1 MSRLPIE
8 RRPLTVSERAVL
20 EHILAAD
27 FAGAYELRGQ
37 LDRTD
42 VVARWGPGSVSVDL
56 RVREPVRCAAM
67 PSELVPVDAHVHDRY
82 GEYLGELLV
91 WTDKGASLAALEY
104 AWITDEMP
112 ESLPSTDQVLVTV
125 R

>member
-1 MSRLPIE
+1 MPRLPIE

-42 VVARWGPGSVSVDL
+42 VVALWGPGSVSVDL
-56 RVREPVRCAAM
+56 RVREPVRYAAM
-67 PSELVPVDAHVHDRY
+67 PSELVPVDAHVHDQH
-82 GEYLGELLV
+82 GEYIGELLV

-104 AWITDEMP
+104 AWITDGMP
-112 ESLPSTDQVLVTV
+112 ESLPPTDQVLVSV